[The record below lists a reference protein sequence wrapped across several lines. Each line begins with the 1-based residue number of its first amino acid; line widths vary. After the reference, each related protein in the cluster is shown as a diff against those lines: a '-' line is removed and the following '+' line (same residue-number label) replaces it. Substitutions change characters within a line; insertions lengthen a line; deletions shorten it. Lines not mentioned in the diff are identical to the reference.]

1 VPDRSSADP
10 APSPEELPFREPD
23 YARLRNDLVKAV
35 AKVCPGWLA
44 DRRDDLVQAAL
55 IKVME
60 LSRRRE
66 GNVELSSSY
75 LYRVA
80 HSALVDEIRARR
92 RRHEVSLEE
101 NESEHAAT
109 PSETPDP
116 AATSAAAEV
125 GRGIRDCLGNLVRDR
140 RLAVALYLQGH
151 GVPDASRLLAWPA
164 KRTENLVYR
173 GLSDLRRCL
182 TDKGLAP

>member
-1 VPDRSSADP
+1 MSDRSSADP
-10 APSPEELPFREPD
+10 APTSVELPFQEPD

-66 GNVELSSSY
+66 GMLELSSSY

-101 NESEHAAT
+101 TESEHAAT
-109 PSETPDP
+109 PASTPDP
-116 AATSAAAEV
+116 ATTTAAAEV
-125 GRGIRDCLGNLVRDR
+125 GRGIRDCLAGMVRDR

-151 GVPDASRLLAWPA
+151 GVPDASRLLAWPT
-164 KRTENLVYR
+164 KRTENLIYR
-173 GLSDLRRCL
+173 GLADLRRCL
-182 TDKGLAP
+182 IDKGLNP

>member
-1 VPDRSSADP
+1 VPDRASPGP
-10 APSPEELPFREPD
+10 APRPSELAYSEPD
-23 YARLRNDLVKAV
+23 YARLRNDLGKAV

-66 GNVELSSSY
+66 GMVELSSSY

-101 NESEHAAT
+101 TESEHAAT
-109 PSETPDP
+109 PAETPDP

-151 GVPDASRLLAWPA
+151 GVPDASRLLAWSA

>member
-1 VPDRSSADP
+1 MPDRSSPGP
-10 APSPEELPFREPD
+10 APSLPELPYSEPD

-66 GNVELSSSY
+66 GMVELSSSY

-140 RLAVALYLQGH
+140 RLAVTLYLQGH
-151 GVPDASRLLAWPA
+151 GVPDASRLLAWSA